1 MKHYRVYI
9 SRSDGLTPRLHEA
22 ANPDNPRRFSY
33 SLSVHDDDRNF
44 DLPIAVNQLVL
55 AQQFVTAKGFPLPF
69 AVVLQAED
77 VGEFHEYTPV
87 NVFASERGSAPVGL
101 CENRILEHSFGVRM
115 ARNRKSGKA
124 ENYFLAG
131 CVDTFDFRVS
141 RPHGRETAYQL
152 LTDGPLCSFWLRYW
166 AQVAERLPLNAGYIV
181 HPNSGVVHDV
191 IDTKGGYIP
200 DHLSFMRWMRAR
212 EQDHTDPMKDILGYV
227 TTALNGVLQLLFDY
241 RDGMESFNHQW
252 GDGYVPQFF
261 TDGARGGIGLLD
273 LGVWLPLAVGLGY
286 DIPDALNRNGAIIP
300 PRAIPAQPATFKVK
314 NEPLIAA
321 LIGQLWALQKY
332 QYETLRV
339 DDLRKYYT
347 PYEAATA
354 EFPTAGFHWIKSPE
368 AGLRAYNRWDG
379 VTSFLFSCR
388 DTLAR
393 LWALLQ
399 FEIPRQIG
407 AVADFRE
414 FYYSDVDKSG
424 GWEVSFDTQTPS
436 LIEVHPYSR
445 EPFYSFHAEPIATV
459 SLSIPE
465 QPAQSQPT
473 SGGGGWSV
481 GIAIDARVVDWWNG
495 ISNAWTDTNHGW
507 RPWSEVFLDLAKKLI
522 SEAEGGPLTE
532 AAKIALTY
540 YVDKLQGTSDK
551 EAQKTA
557 LKSARAELIKALK
570 KLGSPSAKK

>member
-1 MKHYRVYI
+1 
-9 SRSDGLTPRLHEA
+9 
-22 ANPDNPRRFSY
+22 
-33 SLSVHDDDRNF
+33 LSVHDDDASFN
-44 DLPIAVNQLVL
+44 LPKVVNQLVL
-55 AQQFVTAKGFPLPF
+55 AQQFVTPAGEPLPF

-87 NVFASERGSAPVGL
+87 NVFAAERGSVPHGL
-101 CENRILEHSFGVRM
+101 CQNRILEHFFGVRM
-115 ARNRKSGKA
+115 ARNRRTGKA

-131 CVDTFDFRVS
+131 CVDNCDFRVS
-141 RPHGRETAYQL
+141 RPHGQQPAYQL

-166 AQVAERLPLNAGYIV
+166 AQIAERLPLNAGYIV
-181 HPNSGVVHDV
+181 HPSSGVVRDV
-191 IDTKGGYIP
+191 TQTKGGYIP
-200 DHLSFMRWMRAR
+200 SHLSFMRWMRAR
-212 EQDHTDPMKDILGYV
+212 EQDHTDPMKNILGYV
-227 TTALNGVLQLLFDY
+227 TTSLNGVLQLLFDY

-252 GDGYVPQFF
+252 GDGYIPQFF
-261 TDGARGGIGLLD
+261 EDGARGGYGLLD
-273 LGVWLPLAVGLGY
+273 LGVWLPLAQGLGY
-286 DIPDALNRNGAIIP
+286 DIPDSLNPNGAIIP
-300 PRAIPAQPATFKVK
+300 PRAIPAQPALFKVK

-332 QYETLRV
+332 QYETLQVREFE
-339 DDLRKYYT
+339 KYYT
-347 PYEAATA
+347 PYEAASA
-354 EFPTAGFHWIKSPE
+354 EFPTAGFHWIKSPQ

-399 FEIPRQIG
+399 FEIPRRHA
-407 AVADFRE
+407 AVR
-414 FYYSDVDKSG
+414 SDYGFTYFDTDRSG
-424 GWEVSFDTQTPS
+424 GWQVAFETTTTNLV
-436 LIEVHPYSR
+436 EVHPYSR

-473 SGGGGWSV
+473 SGGGGLAV
-481 GIAIDARVVDWWNG
+481 GIAIDTRVVDWWHG
-495 ISNAWTDTNHGW
+495 IEHAWTDTNHGW

-557 LKSARAELIKALK
+557 LKSARDELIKALK